1 MSFPA
6 PCKRYHS
13 KYFSQ
18 IGLLSMKNVYMV
30 WCAMRDLTI
39 LPNRNL
45 TTPSIVESV
54 PKAIQY
60 ELLFVWFVRLI
71 HILLLFRVSESTWWA
86 GVAAGIYP
94 QPVKLSA
101 RTTAWRVEDL
111 KSLIEQIGGV
121 Q

>member
-39 LPNRNL
+39 LHNRNL
-45 TTPSIVESV
+45 ATHSIVESI
-54 PKAIQY
+54 PKATQY
-60 ELLFVWFVRLI
+60 ELLFVWFVRLK
-71 HILLLFRVSESTWWA
+71 HILLLFTASKSTWWT

-94 QPVKLSA
+94 LPFKLSA
-101 RTTAWRVEDL
+101 RTTAWRVGD
-111 KSLIEQIGGV
+111 IRAGGV